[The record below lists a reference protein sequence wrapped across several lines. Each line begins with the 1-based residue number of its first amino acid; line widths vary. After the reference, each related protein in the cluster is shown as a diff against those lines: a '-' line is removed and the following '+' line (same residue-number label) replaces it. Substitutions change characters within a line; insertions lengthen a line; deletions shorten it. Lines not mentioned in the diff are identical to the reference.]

1 MKQWKYYI
9 TFVIVFLFV
18 WILMAVGIRQVS
30 GDIIFGADY
39 YTFYTAARMYLFDR
53 INPYSQD
60 VTQAAQLGILG
71 RLATPEEDQLA
82 FAYPFFMLFWV
93 FPFAWLDI
101 SLSQPLWMSFNILI
115 ALTCLVNTF
124 QNKKILAFLGLTFYP
139 FVYGIILGNFSN
151 LICFILLYFF
161 DQVIFNQ
168 PTPARQIFL
177 GFLLFWTIGKP
188 QLTILVLL
196 FALLIS
202 LYKKYLTV
210 IISFGVS
217 LVTISSLSIL
227 FLPNWFE
234 LWIQRIQQY
243 SVYVQAKP
251 ANLAQTILSFT
262 NIPEGFILASLSI
275 GVVAVFT
282 GWFLAVYKSQN
293 LIFQEEK
300 FRNLLFLNL
309 IIIFTISLMP
319 RTVSNDQL
327 LLLINL
333 FLGSKFLT
341 DMKHKYHIVVLI
353 WSSYSVISWITFA
366 LPIPGNLSSTHTL
379 YPSAIS
385 TSWLIFFWLL
395 SKSKMKELSHEPA

>member
-18 WILMAVGIRQVS
+18 WILMAVGIRLVS

-124 QNKKILAFLGLTFYP
+124 QNKKIFAFLGLTFYP

-168 PTPARQIFL
+168 PTRARQIFL

-251 ANLAQTILSFT
+251 ANLVQSVLSFA
-262 NIPEGFILASLSI
+262 NIPEKIILISLSLGILAI
-275 GVVAVFT
+275 FT
-282 GWFLAVYKSQN
+282 GWFFSVIKSRNFDSQY
-293 LIFQEEK
+293 EK
-300 FRNLLFLNL
+300 SRNLLFLNL
-309 IIIFTISLMP
+309 IIIFTFFLMP
-319 RTVSNDQL
+319 RTSSNDQF
-327 LLLINL
+327 LIL
-333 FLGSKFLT
+333 IGIFIGSKFLIET
-341 DMKHKYHIVVLI
+341 KPKPIAIIWLVYSILSWLVLLVPI
-353 WSSYSVISWITFA
+353 FKIFSSINIIIAFPLISSI
-366 LPIPGNLSSTHTL
+366 
-379 YPSAIS
+379 
-385 TSWLIFFWLL
+385 SWLIFFWFL
-395 SKSKMKELSHEPA
+395 SKEKMKELSNEPA

>member
-30 GDIIFGADY
+30 GDIILGADY

-93 FPFAWLDI
+93 FPVAWLDI

-115 ALTCLVNTF
+115 TLTCLVNTF
-124 QNKKILAFLGLTFYP
+124 QNNKIFAFLGLTFYP
-139 FVYGIILGNFSN
+139 LLFGIILGNFSN

-168 PTPARQIFL
+168 PTRARQIFL

-202 LYKKYLTV
+202 LYKKYFTV

-282 GWFLAVYKSQN
+282 GWFLIIDKYKNSSP
-293 LIFQEEK
+293 FEEK
-300 FRNLLFLNL
+300 LKNLLFLNL
-309 IIIFTISLMP
+309 IIIFTILLMP
-319 RTVSNDQL
+319 RTLSFDQF
-327 LLLINL
+327 LILIGL
-333 FLGSKFLT
+333 FLGSKFLIET
-341 DMKHKYHIVVLI
+341 KPKPIAII
-353 WSSYSVISWITFA
+353 WLFYSVLSWLVLLVPA
-366 LPIPGNLSSTHTL
+366 SSKLSSTNIIF
-379 YPSAIS
+379 PIIASIS
-385 TSWLIFFWLL
+385 WMIIFWFL
-395 SKSKMKELSHEPA
+395 SKEKMKEISHEPA